1 MAENMKLEVYTE
13 EGKLKAT
20 LSDDSARLADLPIDD
35 FMTVSVR
42 LSLSVCVCVCVCGCA
57 RARFLSFSLSLRM
70 DG

>member
-35 FMTVSVR
+35 FMTVSVSAVF
-42 LSLSVCVCVCVCGCA
+42 LSLCVVCVC
-57 RARFLSFSLSLRM
+57 
-70 DG
+70 